1 MVVGFAEE
9 GFDVGGLAVFG
20 PAAGPRAVADLVE
33 LDREPVQAL
42 DRDADAPEPVAEDLA
57 FLTPWSCPR
66 EVGTSPGRRPAIA
79 MRPSPDQS

>member
-1 MVVGFAEE
+1 MVAGFAEE

-57 FLTPWSCPR
+57 FLTPGLVLEKRVPR
-66 EVGTSPGRRPAIA
+66 RVDGP
-79 MRPSPDQS
+79 Q